1 MSTNET
7 YDTDCHLIKEID
19 DVNEM
24 KELALK
30 YKKEKNYEYMIIY
43 YEMAIKKNDV
53 EAMILLAKYYERR
66 DPKKYENYMLLA
78 IEEDENNVEAL
89 NNIAFYYH
97 KNDNNSEAKKYYLM
111 AIEKGHAMSTWQL
124 ANLFKDEQDI
134 ESMKKYY
141 LMGIEKDEVNAM
153 YNLGLYYQENNDL
166 QNTKKYFTMA
176 SAKGNKSAAGFL
188 VKIEEYEKSL
198 IPPPY
203 SSNLNTEQLDN
214 YLATSMIQMGNISV
228 QLPTKNQIKTKQDL
242 ERIINNVNT
251 EIGNTN
257 QYRNTVRNIQK
268 LLMFLSAL
276 SNKLGLQVQTH
287 NFPRYGVN

>member
-1 MSTNET
+1 MSSNET

-30 YKKEKNYEYMIIY
+30 FKKEKNYDYMIIY

-97 KNDNNSEAKKYYLM
+97 KNNNNSEAKKYYLL

-153 YNLGLYYQENNDL
+153 YNLGLYYQENDDL
-166 QNTKKYFTMA
+166 LNTKKYFTMA

-198 IPPPY
+198 LPQPY
-203 SSNLNTEQLDN
+203 HTNLNTEQLDQ
-214 YLATSMIQMGNISV
+214 YLINSMIHINNINV

-242 ERIINNVNT
+242 ERIINDVNT
-251 EIGNTN
+251 EIGNVMM
-257 QYRNTVRNIQK
+257 YRNSMNRIAK
-268 LLMFLSAL
+268 LLSYLGYLSDE
-276 SNKLGLQVQTH
+276 LGLQVQTH
-287 NFPRYGVN
+287 NFIKYGIN

>member
-1 MSTNET
+1 MSTNEP
-7 YDTDCHLIKEID
+7 YDTDCKLIKEID

-30 YKKEKNYEYMIIY
+30 YKKEKNYDYMIIY

-188 VKIEEYEKSL
+188 VKIEEYEQSL

-203 SSNLNTEQLDN
+203 SSNLNTEQLDQFLIN
-214 YLATSMIQMGNISV
+214 SMIHINNINV
-228 QLPTKNQIKTKQDL
+228 RLPTKNQIKTKQDL
-242 ERIINNVNT
+242 ERIINDVNT
-251 EIGNTN
+251 EIGNVSM
-257 QYRNTVRNIQK
+257 YRNSIHRIAK
-268 LLMFLSAL
+268 LLSYLEYLSDE
-276 SNKLGLQVQTH
+276 LGLQVQTH
-287 NFPRYGVN
+287 NFIKYGV

>member
-1 MSTNET
+1 MSTNEP

-19 DVNEM
+19 DVDEM

-30 YKKEKNYEYMIIY
+30 FKKEKNYDYMIIY

-78 IEEDENNVEAL
+78 IEEDENNVQAM
-89 NNIAFYYH
+89 NDIAYYYQ
-97 KNDNNSEAKKYYLM
+97 KNDNYIEAKKYFLM
-111 AIEKGHAMSTWQL
+111 AIEKEHTQSMWML
-124 ANLFKDEQDI
+124 ANLFQKEQDI
-134 ESMKKYY
+134 ESMKKYTQ
-141 LMGIEKDEVNAM
+141 MAIDKGDVTAM
-153 YNLGLYYQENNDL
+153 YNFACYYQNKNDL
-166 QNTKKYFTMA
+166 PNAKKYFTMA
-176 SAKGNKSAAGFL
+176 DTNGNKSAAGYL
-188 VKIEEYEKSL
+188 RIIEEYEKSL

-203 SSNLNTEQLDN
+203 SSKFNTEQLDN

>member
-1 MSTNET
+1 MSTNEP

-30 YKKEKNYEYMIIY
+30 YKKEKNYDYMIIY

-53 EAMILLAKYYERR
+53 EAMILLAKYYQRR
-66 DPKKYENYMLLA
+66 EPDKFENLMLLA
-78 IEEDENNVEAL
+78 IEEDETNVEAL
-89 NNIAFYYH
+89 NSIAFYYD
-97 KNDNNSEAKKYYLM
+97 KNKKKDEAKKYYLM
-111 AIEKGHAMSTWQL
+111 AIELGHVQSMNML
-124 ANLFKDEQDI
+124 ANLLCDEEDI
-134 ESMKKYY
+134 ETMKKYY
-141 LMGIEKDEVNAM
+141 LMAIEKGDVSAM
-153 YNLGLYYQENNDL
+153 YNLGCYYQNNNDL
-166 QNTKKYFTMA
+166 PNTKKYFTMA
-176 SAKGNKSAAGFL
+176 SDGGSISAKGYLK
-188 VKIEEYEKSL
+188 KIEEYEKSL

-203 SSNLNTEQLDN
+203 SSKFNTEQLDN

-268 LLMFLSAL
+268 LLVFLSAL

>member
-1 MSTNET
+1 MSTTQT
-7 YDTDCHLIKEID
+7 YDNDCKLIKEID

-30 YKKEKNYEYMIIY
+30 CRKEKNYEHMILY

-53 EAMILLAKYYERR
+53 EAMVLLAKHYQIRE
-66 DPKKYENYMLLA
+66 PQKYENYMLLA
-78 IEEDENNVEAL
+78 IEEDENNVEAI
-89 NNIAFYYH
+89 NDIAYYYK
-97 KNDNNSEAKKYYLM
+97 KNKNYIEAKKYYLM
-111 AIEKGHAMSTWQL
+111 AIEKGHTMSTWQL
-124 ANLFKDEQDI
+124 ANLFKEEQDI

-141 LMGIEKDEVNAM
+141 LMGIEKGDEIAM
-153 YNLGLYYQENNDL
+153 YNLGIYYQENNDL
-166 QNTKKYFTMA
+166 PNTKKYFTMA

-203 SSNLNTEQLDN
+203 SSKFNTEQLDN
-214 YLATSMIQMGNISV
+214 HLATSMIQMGNISV
-228 QLPTKNQIKTKQDL
+228 QLPTKNQIKTKRDL
-242 ERIINNVNT
+242 ETIINNVNT

-257 QYRNTVRNIQK
+257 QYRNVARNIQK
-268 LLMFLSAL
+268 LVIYLNAL

-287 NFPRYGVN
+287 NFSKYGV

>member
-1 MSTNET
+1 MTTET
-7 YDTDCHLIKEID
+7 YDNDCKLIKEID

-30 YKKEKNYEYMIIY
+30 CKKEKNYDNMIIY

-66 DPKKYENYMLLA
+66 DPQKYENYMLLA
-78 IEEDENNVEAL
+78 IEEDENNVEAI
-89 NNIAFYYH
+89 NDIAFYYH
-97 KNDNNSEAKKYYLM
+97 YTTKNSEKAKKYYLM
-111 AIEKGHAMSTWQL
+111 AIEKGHVMSTWQL
-124 ANLFKDEQDI
+124 ANLFKSEQDI

-141 LMGIEKDEVNAM
+141 LMGIEKDNETAM
-153 YNLGLYYQENNDL
+153 YNLGLYYQENNDI

-198 IPPPY
+198 LPKPY
-203 SSNLNTEQLDN
+203 HTKFNTEQLDQ

-228 QLPTKNQIKTKQDL
+228 QLPSKNQIQTKRDL
-242 ERIINNVNT
+242 ETIINNVNT

-257 QYRNTVRNIQK
+257 QYRNMARNIQR
-268 LLMFLSAL
+268 LVIYLNAL
-276 SNKLGLQVQTH
+276 TNKLGLQVQTH
-287 NFPRYGVN
+287 NFSKYGV